1 MKRAGKAKKYDKFL
15 LFPRLSATRSPAGSR
30 SRMAAGR
37 AASGAAGGLA
47 VPPAEARRQK
57 PAAVA
62 AGRRRLQPQRGAG
75 PVWGREERR
84 GGR

>member
-1 MKRAGKAKKYDKFL
+1 MKRAGKANKCDKFFAL
-15 LFPRLSATRSPAGSR
+15 SPALR
-30 SRMAAGR
+30 NAEPRREQEQDGR
-37 AASGAAGGLA
+37 WPGAAGGLA